1 MVSFLVTVTGLTWL
15 YLNNVNKLVQDKGNM
30 RAVIYMLLFA
40 LWVMQ
45 RLLVVAY
52 RKKSE
57 WYNPGFMPPD
67 YYGVGSLMQD
77 QGNNI

>member
-15 YLNNVNKLVQDKGNM
+15 YLLNVTKLVKE
-30 RAVIYMLLFA
+30 RANVRIVIYMLLFA

-45 RLLVVAY
+45 KLLVMAY
-52 RKKSE
+52 RKKSA